1 MLDSFLL
8 RAALA
13 GLGVA
18 LAAGLLGC
26 FVVWRRMA
34 YFGDATAH
42 ASILGV
48 ALALALGLPPLLGVL
63 LVAGCMALGVALLA
77 DRGLAADAVLG
88 VMAHGALGLG
98 LFAVALTPGPR
109 LDLDGFL
116 FGDVLTV
123 GRGDLALIWGGAAL
137 VGLLVWRHWGLLLTS
152 TLSPDLARA
161 SGLDPRRGSLL
172 LSALLAAVVA
182 AAIQV
187 VGALLV
193 AALLVIPAA
202 AARNLSRSPEGMALA
217 ACGIGALASLGGL
230 GLAVAADAGVGP
242 ATVTVAAAAF
252 AVLTAVGRLRAG

>member
-1 MLDSFLL
+1 MLDSFLV

-48 ALALALGLPPLLGVL
+48 AVALALGVPTPLGVVV
-63 LVAGCMALGVALLA
+63 VAGAMAVGVALLA
-77 DRGLAADAVLG
+77 ERGLGADAVLG

-98 LFAVALTPGPR
+98 LFAVALGGGPR
-109 LDLDGFL
+109 VNLEAFL

-123 GRGDLALIWGGAAL
+123 GRGDLLLIWGGAAL
-137 VGLLVWRHWGLLLTS
+137 VAGLVWWNWALLLTS

-161 SGLDPRRGSLL
+161 GGMDPRKASLL
-172 LSALLAAVVA
+172 LSLLLAAVVA
-182 AAIQV
+182 VAMQV
-187 VGALLV
+187 VGALLI
-193 AALLVIPAA
+193 AALLIIPAA
-202 AARNLSRSPEGMALA
+202 AARNLARTPEGMALA
-217 ACGIGALASLGGL
+217 ACGIGAVASLGGL
-230 GLAVAADAGVGP
+230 GLAVVADAGVGP
-242 ATVTVAAAAF
+242 ATVTVAVAAF
-252 AVLTAVGRLRAG
+252 ALLTAMGRLRAG